1 MASTNPLNTITVGG
15 VTKKLSEYEA
25 AQNQAKTAEQRKNDA
40 LGKDAFLKLLVTQMR
55 YQDPLDPQD
64 NSEYLSQ
71 LAQFSALE
79 QMTNVSKGLENVSK
93 IVDNINSSVLIG
105 QLSGM
110 IGQPVQWNS
119 VVMGEDKK
127 PLKNSDGTVK
137 TQSYEGKIIGV
148 SITDGQPSVIAEV
161 NGKIHQVQVSEIVRV
176 GRLTPEKKP

>member
-1 MASTNPLNTITVGG
+1 MANPLNTITANG
-15 VTKKLSEYEA
+15 VTQALSDYQATKNQEKA
-25 AQNQAKTAEQRKNDA
+25 ANKKNDA
-40 LGKDAFLKLLVTQMR
+40 LGKDAFLQLLVTQMK

-105 QLSGM
+105 QLSSM
-110 IGQPVQWNS
+110 IGQPVQWNT
-119 VVMGEDKK
+119 VVKGEDGK
-127 PLKNSDGTVK
+127 PMKDANGKVK

-148 SITDGQPSVIAEV
+148 SITDGQPSVIADV
-161 NGKIHQVQVSEIVRV
+161 NGKTHQVQVSEIVRV
-176 GRLTPEKKP
+176 GRLKAGS